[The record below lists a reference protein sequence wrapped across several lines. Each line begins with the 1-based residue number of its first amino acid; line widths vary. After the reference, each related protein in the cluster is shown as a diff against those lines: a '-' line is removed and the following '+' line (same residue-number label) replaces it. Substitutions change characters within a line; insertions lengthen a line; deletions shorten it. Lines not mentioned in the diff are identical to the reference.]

1 MEITKIFLSG
11 STGKVGLEAIKAAQ
25 DMIDVSIV
33 MQMSC
38 ANVVVDSSGP
48 EAFDE
53 VLRAAVRTAKPFVSF
68 APSLSSRQLVLL
80 YEAATQIP
88 VFYSTIVSRQA
99 KQILDDYEASLMNFE
114 HERPLHD
121 GTDFAEV
128 NFSAATEYP
137 HIAQYVDATL
147 HGEEILQD
155 IANVF
160 DCKMSVAKLYERWR
174 VADVNRIM
182 QGRRIDDIECRKNFA
197 QDVLQIAKVMA
208 KKPVKKGGF
217 YYLDKLWND
226 LAS

>member
-1 MEITKIFLSG
+1 METTKIFLSG
-11 STGKVGLEAIKAAQ
+11 ITGHAGLEAIKTVR
-25 DMIDVSIV
+25 DVVDINIV
-33 MQMSC
+33 TQMSC
-38 ANVVVDSSGP
+38 ANVVIDSSGP

-53 VLRAAVRTAKPFVSF
+53 VLRAAVRTAKPFVSL
-68 APSLSSRQLVLL
+68 APSLSSRQMATL
-80 YEAATQIP
+80 YDATNRIP
-88 VFYSTIVSRQA
+88 IFRSVIVSRQA